1 MTAAGIARL
10 QDGRVTPEN
19 VRPRAKNPII
29 AGFFREI
36 GRADR
41 LGSGVRNLYKY
52 SKDYGGA
59 DPVFTEGNNFVIS
72 VSLKKL
78 DPIRFSFGKQPI
90 GGEKQPIGIKKP
102 HIGDGKQPIEPK
114 KQPIEEV
121 LLGLQLTRPTY
132 VNMMKLYN
140 EFRDVEV
147 FGRALV
153 MKVCGLA
160 DGPAGM
166 LIRTMLRHRLLD
178 TVKGHGKGK
187 YRFRSEFSG
196 ANP

>member
-1 MTAAGIARL
+1 M
-10 QDGRVTPEN
+10 
-19 VRPRAKNPII
+19 
-29 AGFFREI
+29 
-36 GRADR
+36 
-41 LGSGVRNLYKY
+41 
-52 SKDYGGA
+52 
-59 DPVFTEGNNFVIS
+59 
-72 VSLKKL
+72 KKL
-78 DPIRFSFGKQPI
+78 DSIRFPFGKQPI
-90 GGEKQPIGIKKP
+90 GGEKQPIGTKKP
-102 HIGDGKQPIEPK
+102 HIGDG

-132 VNMMKLYN
+132 ANIMKLYN
-140 EFRDVEV
+140 EFSDVEV

-166 LIRTMLRHRLLD
+166 VIRTMLRHRLLD

-196 ANP
+196 TNP

>member
-1 MTAAGIARL
+1 MAKQVIMKK

-78 DPIRFSFGKQPI
+78 DPIRFPFG
-90 GGEKQPIGIKKP
+90 KP
-102 HIGDGKQPIEPK
+102 HIGDEKQPIEPK

-132 VNMMKLYN
+132 ANIMKLYN
-140 EFRDVEV
+140 EFSDVEV

-166 LIRTMLRHRLLD
+166 VIRTMLRHRLLD

>member
-1 MTAAGIARL
+1 M
-10 QDGRVTPEN
+10 TPEN

-132 VNMMKLYN
+132 ANIMKLYN
-140 EFRDVEV
+140 EFSDVEV

-166 LIRTMLRHRLLD
+166 VIRTMLRHRLLD